1 MTKEE
6 FLKKLSDCVVDMEE
20 DSVVDV
26 AKEYIQAG
34 YDPLDGMLNGLVDGM
49 KRASQLFDEEEYY
62 IPELLVCSDAMNNG
76 IEEFKKHLPESSN
89 DDQQGKIVLA
99 VVHGD
104 THDIGKDLV
113 KIMLETYGYRV
124 VDIGRDVPSEQIV
137 ESAIQEKADIIAL
150 SALMTTTM
158 QEMHK
163 VIELAEKKG
172 IRNQVKIIVGGAP
185 VSENFSLKIGADGY
199 SSSAIGAVHLVETLL
214 QTVATDN

>member
-1 MTKEE
+1 M
-6 FLKKLSDCVVDMEE
+6 
-20 DSVVDV
+20 
-26 AKEYIQAG
+26 
-34 YDPLDGMLNGLVDGM
+34 
-49 KRASQLFDEEEYY
+49 
-62 IPELLVCSDAMNNG
+62 
-76 IEEFKKHLPESSN
+76 
-89 DDQQGKIVLA
+89 A

-104 THDIGKDLV
+104 THDIGQDLV

-124 VDIGRDVPSEQIV
+124 ADIGRDVPSEQIV

-214 QTVATDN
+214 QTAATDN